1 MSGDKWAGSGKVD
14 MTNFLDKAGAR
25 LGYENADSVCLFR
38 KGEAFLNFLFGR
50 IRAERHKVII
60 GILAAK

>member
-1 MSGDKWAGSGKVD
+1 